1 MQHDMTTSKRF
12 YLKCVRM
19 VFLDKSSFFLISVRV
34 CLSRNENQC
43 CLAYS
48 EEQICKQYAMVSDST
63 QLIPFFIINNFH
75 WWEFLRP
82 LMLLKIVFWSP
93 PPAPTIKHLKY
104 LLLQLLDYLLVK
116 TISEYPS
123 PYPGFQPI
131 LAARDTYVC
140 FTKYI

>member
-1 MQHDMTTSKRF
+1 
-12 YLKCVRM
+12 
-19 VFLDKSSFFLISVRV
+19 
-34 CLSRNENQC
+34 
-43 CLAYS
+43 
-48 EEQICKQYAMVSDST
+48 MVSDST
-63 QLIPFFIINNFH
+63 QLIPFFIISNFH

-116 TISEYPS
+116 AISEYPF

-131 LAARDTYVC
+131 LAAGDTYVC

>member
-1 MQHDMTTSKRF
+1 MGILEAFDVIKDS
-12 YLKCVRM
+12 
-19 VFLDKSSFFLISVRV
+19 FLV
-34 CLSRNENQC
+34 
-43 CLAYS
+43 
-48 EEQICKQYAMVSDST
+48 
-63 QLIPFFIINNFH
+63 
-75 WWEFLRP
+75 
-82 LMLLKIVFWSP
+82 P

-116 TISEYPS
+116 AISEYSS

>member
-1 MQHDMTTSKRF
+1 MGILEAFDVIKDS
-12 YLKCVRM
+12 
-19 VFLDKSSFFLISVRV
+19 FLV
-34 CLSRNENQC
+34 
-43 CLAYS
+43 
-48 EEQICKQYAMVSDST
+48 
-63 QLIPFFIINNFH
+63 P
-75 WWEFLRP
+75 
-82 LMLLKIVFWSP
+82 P

-116 TISEYPS
+116 AISEYPS

>member
-1 MQHDMTTSKRF
+1 
-12 YLKCVRM
+12 
-19 VFLDKSSFFLISVRV
+19 
-34 CLSRNENQC
+34 
-43 CLAYS
+43 
-48 EEQICKQYAMVSDST
+48 MVSDST
-63 QLIPFFIINNFH
+63 QLIPFFIISNFH

-93 PPAPTIKHLKY
+93 RPATIKHLKY

-116 TISEYPS
+116 AIGEYPF

-131 LAARDTYVC
+131 VAAGDTYVC